1 MINLIETLLQM
12 WRWQAVIEIPLM
24 AIVIYYV
31 LRFIEGTRVAGSVK
45 LLAGFF
51 TVGIFSIFALGQL
64 AQLNV
69 IVWLVDKSLPVIAIA
84 LLFIFQPELR
94 RGLIMLGRSPFF
106 GLLTRGESATANEIF
121 DAVTG
126 LARNQ
131 IGALIAIQREV
142 GMRGYIERGVRLDAR
157 VSAELLMSIFHVG
170 TPLHDGAVIIQ
181 NNLVAAAGCLLPLT
195 ENIDVGVGMG
205 TRHRAGIG
213 VTEET
218 DAICLVVSE
227 ETGGISVAMNGQ
239 IERNVD
245 RERLRGILREFYVEQ
260 SIAGADDMSRKGTQ
274 S

>member
-1 MINLIETLLQM
+1 MDDLGNFFQM
-12 WRWQAVIEIPLM
+12 WRWQALIEIPLM

-45 LLAGFF
+45 LLAAFF
-51 TVGIFSIFALGQL
+51 TIGVFFIFALGRW

-69 IVWLVDKSLPVIAIA
+69 IMWLVDKSLPIIAIA

-94 RGLIMLGRSPFF
+94 RGLILLGRTPFF
-106 GLLTRGESATANEIF
+106 SLLTRGESAAANEIF
-121 DAVTG
+121 DAVIG
-126 LARNQ
+126 LSKQQ

-142 GMRGYIERGVRLDAR
+142 GMRGYIERGVRVDAQ
-157 VSAELLMSIFHVG
+157 VTAELLQSIFYPG
-170 TPLHDGAVIIQ
+170 TPLHDGAVIVQ
-181 NNLVAAAGCLLPLT
+181 NNRVAAAGCLLPLT

-218 DAICLVVSE
+218 DAICIVVSE

-239 IERNVD
+239 IERNID
-245 RERLRGILREFYVEQ
+245 RERLRGILREFYVER
-260 SIAGADDMSRKGTQ
+260 SMTAEPARV
-274 S
+274 

>member
-1 MINLIETLLQM
+1 MADLVETFLQM

-31 LRFIEGTRVAGSVK
+31 LRFIEGTRMAGSVK
-45 LLAGFF
+45 LLVGFF
-51 TVGIFSIFALGQL
+51 TIGTLCVFKLGQL
-64 AQLNV
+64 AHLNV
-69 IVWLVDKSLPVIAIA
+69 IVWLVDKSLPIVAIA

-106 GLLTRGESATANEIF
+106 GLLTRGESATANEVF
-121 DAVTG
+121 EAVTG
-126 LARNQ
+126 LARSQ
-131 IGALIAIQREV
+131 TGALIAIQREV

-157 VSAELLMSIFHVG
+157 VSAELLMSIFRVG

-181 NNLVAAAGCLLPLT
+181 NNLIAAAGCLLPLT
-195 ENIDVGVGMG
+195 ENIDIGVGMG

-218 DAICLVVSE
+218 DAICLIVSE

-239 IERNVD
+239 IDRNID

-260 SIAGADDMSRKGTQ
+260 GIAGDDITRKGTQ

>member
-1 MINLIETLLQM
+1 MYDLDTFFQM
-12 WRWQAVIEIPLM
+12 WRWQALIEIPLM

-45 LLAGFF
+45 MLVAFF
-51 TVGIFSIFALGQL
+51 TIGIFLIFALGRW

-69 IVWLVDKSLPVIAIA
+69 IVWLVNSSLPIVAIA

-106 GLLTRGESATANEIF
+106 GLLTRGESATANEVF
-121 DAVTG
+121 EAVTG
-126 LARNQ
+126 LSRNQ
-131 IGALIAIQREV
+131 TGALIAIQREV
-142 GMRGYIERGVRLDAR
+142 GMRGYIERGVRIDGR
-157 VSAELLMSIFHVG
+157 VTAELLMSIFHPG

-181 NNLVAAAGCLLPLT
+181 NNRVAAAGCLLPLT

-218 DAICLVVSE
+218 DAICLIVSE
-227 ETGGISVAMNGQ
+227 ETGGISVSMNGR
-239 IERNVD
+239 IERNID
-245 RERLRGILREFYVEQ
+245 RERLRGVLREFYVEQ
-260 SIAGADDMSRKGTQ
+260 AAGGEPARA
-274 S
+274 